1 MTLWI
6 KETVTISIL
15 PDIFRSKG
23 NQIMR
28 FGQLIKIFFFKNHV
42 ENAVK
47 KLVPDSFLKNQN

>member
-1 MTLWI
+1 
-6 KETVTISIL
+6 
-15 PDIFRSKG
+15 
-23 NQIMR
+23 MR